1 MKKSAGKALF
11 WVTACAA
18 AFLLYASSTVKAQD
32 VELYTSHLDTEEVAL
47 YTSHADDNLH
57 LLRLPGM
64 TYWPDGI
71 TIEYQLGM
79 KDFAER
85 AAWSWGQR
93 IGIDIQTVQVT
104 SQGSA
109 KSGKVTMVWKTL
121 AEIREITK
129 SLFVAAATR
138 RWSYL
143 DTGYIS
149 GAIIYIPSDRPQC
162 LDHTAL
168 HEVGH
173 AIGITGHEGA
183 QNHDVMHSRQADCTP
198 ALSLHDV
205 GMAPYPMA
213 NCHTELLADGSLYLP
228 SIAGFSVILKPN
240 NGRWIVDRADTV
252 QSSCASAWIEDD
264 SLYLSD
270 VRWPTGSGMGQMQTD
285 GDTWFIV
292 WAEEN

>member
-1 MKKSAGKALF
+1 MRGFNLKTGN
-11 WVTACAA
+11 V
-18 AFLLYASSTVKAQD
+18 LLLMAMCSTVSAQD

-47 YTSHADDNLH
+47 YTSHAEESLH
-57 LLRLPGM
+57 YLRLPGM

-71 TIEYQLGM
+71 TIEYQPGM
-79 KDFAER
+79 KSFAER

-93 IGIDIQTVQVT
+93 IGVDIQTVQVT

-109 KSGKVTMVWKTL
+109 KSGRITMVWKTL

-129 SLFVAAATR
+129 SVFTAAATR

-149 GAIIYIPSDRPQC
+149 GAIIYMPSDRPQC

-183 QNHDVMHSRQADCTP
+183 QSHDVMYSRQADCTP

-205 GMAPYPMA
+205 GMAPYTMA
-213 NCHTELLADGSLYLP
+213 DCHAELLADGRLYLP
-228 SIAGFSVILKPN
+228 SIEGFSVVLKPQ
-240 NGRWIVDRADTV
+240 NGRFIIDRAEEVETPCPAI
-252 QSSCASAWIEDD
+252 SLKD
-264 SLYLSD
+264 SELHISD
-270 VRWPTGSGMGQMQTD
+270 ARWPDGSGEGRMQTD
-285 GDTWFIV
+285 GESWFIV

>member
-1 MKKSAGKALF
+1 MKTGNVLLLMAISA
-11 WVTACAA
+11 
-18 AFLLYASSTVKAQD
+18 TVSAQD

-47 YTSHADDNLH
+47 YTSHTEESLH
-57 LLRLPGM
+57 YLRLPGM
-64 TYWPDGI
+64 TYWPEGI
-71 TIEYQLGM
+71 TIEYQPGM
-79 KDFAER
+79 KEFAGR

-93 IGIDIQTVQVT
+93 IGVDIQAIEST
-104 SQGSA
+104 SQGGA
-109 KSGKVTMVWKTL
+109 KSGRITMVWKTL

-129 SLFVAAATR
+129 SVFTAAATR

-183 QNHDVMHSRQADCTP
+183 QSHDVMHSRQSDCTP

-205 GMAPYPMA
+205 SMAPYPMA
-213 NCHTELLADGSLYLP
+213 GCHTELLEDGSLYLP
-228 SIAGFSVILKPN
+228 SIAGFSVILEPS
-240 NGRWIVDRADTV
+240 NGRWTVGRADTV
-252 QSSCASAWIEDD
+252 QSPCKASAWLDGPN
-264 SLYLSD
+264 LYLSD
-270 VRWPTGSGMGQMQTD
+270 VRWPTGSGMGQMATD
-285 GDTWFIV
+285 GDSWFIV